1 MARYGRKSNR
11 KQHSTLLM
19 ILLIVLAFSV
29 VGIFWKGIIWFQN
42 YSGRNHAYDALI
54 LDSARRN
61 QVDPRLIKA
70 VIWRESR
77 FDSRATGEAGEIGLM
92 QIMQD
97 KAVTDWAKAHK
108 RQVPSKGALY
118 HPALNIEIGSWYL
131 SRAVRRWS
139 RYKDCYALA
148 LCEYNAGLTRANRW
162 KPADPNGNVRS
173 NISISS
179 TLSYVNVILDRYED
193 YKTDWKIK

>member
-1 MARYGRKSNR
+1 MARYGRKPRR

-19 ILLIVLAFSV
+19 ILLIVLAFAA
-29 VGIFWKGIIWFQN
+29 VGIFWKGVIWFQN
-42 YSGRNHAYDALI
+42 YSGRNNAYDVLI

-61 QVDPRLIKA
+61 QIDPRLIKA

-77 FDSRATGEAGEIGLM
+77 FDSRAVGKAGEIGLM

-97 KAVTDWAKAHK
+97 KAVTDWARAHNRK
-108 RQVPSKGALY
+108 VPSKGALY

-162 KPADPNGNVRS
+162 KPADPNGNVRA

-179 TLSYVNVILDRYED
+179 TLSYVNVILERYEE

>member
-1 MARYGRKSNR
+1 M
-11 KQHSTLLM
+11 TLNLKERF
-19 ILLIVLAFSV
+19 AFTV
-29 VGIFWKGIIWFQN
+29 
-42 YSGRNHAYDALI
+42 
-54 LDSARRN
+54 ARRF
-61 QVDPRLIKA
+61 LIPCLFLLPLFLSAGDWQKRTKA
-70 VIWRESR
+70 HDAAVERISAKFGLKNTFIQAMIWRESR